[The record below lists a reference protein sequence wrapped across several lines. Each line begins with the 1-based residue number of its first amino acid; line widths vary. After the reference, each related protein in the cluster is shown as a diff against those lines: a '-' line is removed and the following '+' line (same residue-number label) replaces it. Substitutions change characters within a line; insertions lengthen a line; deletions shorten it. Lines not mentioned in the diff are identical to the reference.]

1 MQADT
6 VPATNHLTFVQTLYP
21 FVCLAIVIAF
31 TAVLLIYVW
40 GLRNQIARAIDNTQL
55 GDNVRST
62 LLNGYSD
69 WPLGLPRGT
78 VRAVLALVIVFGSV
92 ALLAISMSVPEIYK
106 FPDAMVG
113 ILGAILGFYFGKSG
127 NSADGQTIAAV
138 QAANADARDAIQQA
152 STAQAQT
159 QSAQTE
165 AAAAKQA
172 VEDAKVKH
180 DTLAGNRL
188 DDITGDLQT
197 AVTVGQS
204 LSKVLPGKF
213 GQSLATATEAVSN
226 TLTTVTDLRKGDLAG
241 AIQQATNVV
250 NQVAPNLPVVSVLA
264 KAAAAI
270 GPVLGGSI
278 PPIALITT
286 IVSIGTKLGSVAYAH
301 WYARIMDMPYTPGQF
316 SPELFDSNAAI
327 AVIAQ
332 VPTMMQALRPQLA
345 AGDRAA
351 AVDVVKLVLAGD
363 DGETLVKKYSQE
375 FAGLAQPSIEAA
387 VRDLQKAALGYVVE
401 AEVPADAAKHVGGVS
416 PLLKAVDQIRANPDA
431 SAALDMVMTTVKT
444 LDGAKKHPEVE
455 FNNAAVLLSKS
466 NTAAA
471 A

>member
-6 VPATNHLTFVQTLYP
+6 VPATTHLTFVQTLYP

-31 TAVLLIYVW
+31 TAVLLVYVW
-40 GLRNQIARAIDNTQL
+40 GLRNQISRAIANTQL
-55 GDNVRST
+55 GDNTRST

-127 NSADGQTIAAV
+127 NSTDGQAVAAV

-152 STAQAQT
+152 NAAQAQT
-159 QSAQTE
+159 QNAQTE

-197 AVTVGQS
+197 AVSVGQS

-278 PPIALITT
+278 PPVALITT
-286 IVSIGTKLGSVAYAH
+286 IVSIGSKLGSVAYSH
-301 WYARIMDMPYTPGQF
+301 WVARIMDMPYTPEQF
-316 SPELFDSNAAI
+316 SPKLFDSNAAV
-327 AVIAQ
+327 AVITQ
-332 VPTMMQALRPQLA
+332 VPTVLKALRPQLA
-345 AGDRAA
+345 AGDRGAA
-351 AVDVVKLVLAGD
+351 LDVVQLALAGD
-363 DGETLVKKYSQE
+363 SGDELVKKYPQA

-387 VRDLQKAALGYVVE
+387 VRDLQKAALDFVIGSE
-401 AEVPADAAKHVGGVS
+401 LPPDAAKDVGGLT
-416 PLLKAVDQIRANPDA
+416 PLLKAVDQIRGNPDA

-444 LDGAKKHPEVE
+444 LDGAQKHPEVE
-455 FNNAAVLLSKS
+455 FNKAAALLAQS

>member
-1 MQADT
+1 
-6 VPATNHLTFVQTLYP
+6 VV
-21 FVCLAIVIAF
+21 LAIVIAF

-40 GLRNQIARAIDNTQL
+40 GLRNQIARAIGDTDL
-55 GDNVRST
+55 GDNVRTT

-127 NSADGQTIAAV
+127 NSSDGQAIAAV
-138 QAANADARDAIQQA
+138 QAANADAHDANQQA
-152 STAQAQT
+152 SAAKAQTQDAQAQT
-159 QSAQTE
+159 
-165 AAAAKQA
+165 AAANKALQ
-172 VEDAKVKH
+172 DAKAKH
-180 DTLAGNRL
+180 DTIAGSRL
-188 DDITGDLQT
+188 DDITSDLQD
-197 AVTVGQS
+197 AVAVGQS
-204 LSKVLPGKF
+204 ISKVLPGKF

-226 TLTTVTDLRKGDLAG
+226 TLTTVSDLRKGDLAG
-241 AIQQATNVV
+241 AIQQATTVV

-278 PPIALITT
+278 PPVALITT
-286 IVSIGTKLGSVAYAH
+286 IVSIGSKLGSVAYSH
-301 WYARIMDMPYTPGQF
+301 WVARIMDMPYTPEQF
-316 SPELFDSNAAI
+316 SAKLFDSNNAI
-327 AVIAQ
+327 AVIEQ
-332 VPTMMQALRPQLA
+332 VPAVLKGYRA
-345 AGDRAA
+345 AGMVGDRAA
-351 AVDVVKLVLAGD
+351 ALDMVQLALTDEGV
-363 DGETLVKKYSQE
+363 EALVKKYPQL

-387 VRDLQKAALGYVVE
+387 VRDLQKAALDFVID
-401 AEVPADAAKHVGGVS
+401 AELPPDAAKAVGGLP
-416 PLLKAVDQIRANPDA
+416 PLLRAVDQIRSNPDA

-444 LDGAKKHPEVE
+444 LDAAQKHPEVE
-455 FNNAAVLLSKS
+455 FNKAATLLSQP